1 MSQLAGQEIYL
12 RPIKASDLPLL
23 SEWDR
28 DPEIHYYM
36 QGDYPGQ
43 SLQGNNHNKV
53 HYAIIL
59 KGKLIGDI
67 VLDHIAWRSGDA
79 ELKVRIGCKS
89 LWNQGYGT
97 DAVLTILDHAF
108 DRMNLSR
115 VYLRVYS
122 KNIRALRCYQKAGF
136 KKEGRLQ
143 RINKQNE
150 KDEIILM
157 RILKNEFCRCQK
169 TFYNAI

>member
-1 MSQLAGQEIYL
+1 MSQLAGREIYL
-12 RPIKASDLPLL
+12 RPINSSDLPSL

-36 QGDYPGQ
+36 QGNYPGQ
-43 SLQGNNHNKV
+43 SLQNSSHNKM
-53 HYAIIL
+53 HYAIL
-59 KGKLIGDI
+59 LRDRLIGDI

-108 DRMNLSR
+108 GKMNLSR
-115 VYLRVYS
+115 VYLRVYA
-122 KNIRALRCYQKAGF
+122 KNVRALHCYQKAGF

-157 RILKNEFCRCQK
+157 RILKNEFLRYQK
-169 TFYNAI
+169 TFRNAI